1 MLGYEEDEDF
11 AEHHPVDIETVKAF
25 EDDRGPGPDLAD
37 LHFDMTRG
45 LTSKWNQKAF
55 ELIQINFCARNR
67 KDRNFLS
74 RPNCYFIDL
83 IQNCFKHLWNKW
95 KRAQARV
102 NSDGDVE
109 DDDALEL
116 RMVESKV
123 IDLKTSCL
131 TTRQL
136 EVHNVIIDN
145 LATIS

>member
-1 MLGYEEDEDF
+1 M
-11 AEHHPVDIETVKAF
+11 
-25 EDDRGPGPDLAD
+25 
-37 LHFDMTRG
+37 
-45 LTSKWNQKAF
+45 W
-55 ELIQINFCARNR
+55 
-67 KDRNFLS
+67 
-74 RPNCYFIDL
+74 
-83 IQNCFKHLWNKW
+83 
-95 KRAQARV
+95 V

-123 IDLKTSCL
+123 IDLKTSHL